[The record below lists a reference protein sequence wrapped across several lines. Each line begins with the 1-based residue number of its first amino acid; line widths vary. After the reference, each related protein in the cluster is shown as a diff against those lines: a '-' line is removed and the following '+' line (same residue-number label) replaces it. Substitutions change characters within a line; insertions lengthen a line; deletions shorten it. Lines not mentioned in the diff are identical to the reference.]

1 MRLGELIQICIDEG
15 IVCCSI
21 HASDEKAKLI
31 IAQLDDWLDNGIS
44 EKEVSDNNLDSSR
57 QESTNPVQV
66 VPSEIVNSVADH
78 SINTEELLEQLSEA
92 EKLATLNSVPKDG
105 AEKQVKHT
113 DGLKV
118 IKTRSKSI
126 KMSLRQKNKNN

>member
-1 MRLGELIQICIDEG
+1 M
-15 IVCCSI
+15 CCSI

-78 SINTEELLEQLSEA
+78 SINTEELLHQLSEA
-92 EKLATLNSVPKDG
+92 QKLATLNSVTKDG
-105 AEKQVKHT
+105 DEKQVKHT
-113 DGLKV
+113 NHY
-118 IKTRSKSI
+118 
-126 KMSLRQKNKNN
+126 SLAR